1 MVAAI
6 LTRALEN
13 AKECLGVNVCSR
25 RLNGTALEYALK
37 FGVSSLMA
45 KAVFHKGQ
53 RVYVKPV
60 ATWAMIENVNP
71 QWVKGVEEPLRVTYD
86 TGLGRDF
93 QAHELAAEEKDPH
106 KPDLLETENWRILRA
121 VNRLS
126 QEARDPRHP
135 YPGTYPVVVTDEKD
149 WGGWRVPMAEYDR
162 DPQRVEHQS
171 RVFANALRLMR
182 VAREL
187 IEFAQDYPHETPGQL
202 LELAKQAEMTLAAVY
217 HEPTPRA
224 DSPAQAV

>member
-1 MVAAI
+1 
-6 LTRALEN
+6 
-13 AKECLGVNVCSR
+13 
-25 RLNGTALEYALK
+25 
-37 FGVSSLMA
+37 MA

-60 ATWAMIENVNP
+60 ATWATIESVRP

-86 TGLGRDF
+86 VGLGRDF
-93 QAHELAAEEKDPH
+93 QAHELAAEEAEIQKL
-106 KPDLLETENWRILRA
+106 DLIETENWRILRA

-126 QEARDPRHP
+126 QDARDPRHP
-135 YPGTYPVVVTDEKD
+135 YPGTFPVVVTDEKD

-202 LELAKQAEMTLAAVY
+202 SDLARQAELVLSAVY
-217 HEPTPRA
+217 HEAKPRIETSA
-224 DSPAQAV
+224 AAE

>member
-1 MVAAI
+1 
-6 LTRALEN
+6 
-13 AKECLGVNVCSR
+13 
-25 RLNGTALEYALK
+25 
-37 FGVSSLMA
+37 MA

-60 ATWAMIENVNP
+60 ATWAVIEQVHP

-93 QAHELAAEEKDPH
+93 QAHELAAEEKDQH
-106 KPDLLETENWRILRA
+106 KPDLIETENWRILRA

-126 QEARDPRHP
+126 QDARDPRHP
-135 YPGTYPVVVTDEKD
+135 YPGTYPVVVTDEMD
-149 WGGWRVPMAEYDR
+149 WGGWRVPMSEYDR
-162 DPQRVEHQS
+162 DPQRIEHQS

-187 IEFAQDYPHETPGQL
+187 IEFAQDYPQETPRQL
-202 LELAKQAEMTLAAVY
+202 QELAQQAEMTLSAVY
-217 HEPTPRA
+217 HEPTPRMEA
-224 DSPAQAV
+224 IVAAE

>member
-1 MVAAI
+1 
-6 LTRALEN
+6 
-13 AKECLGVNVCSR
+13 
-25 RLNGTALEYALK
+25 
-37 FGVSSLMA
+37 MA

-60 ATWAMIENVNP
+60 ATWATIENVHP

-86 TGLGRDF
+86 AGLGRDF
-93 QAHELAAEEKDPH
+93 QAHELAAEEKDPQ
-106 KPDLLETENWRILRA
+106 KPDLIETENWRILRA

-126 QEARDPRHP
+126 QDARDPRHP
-135 YPGTYPVVVTDEKD
+135 YPGTYPIVVTDEKD

-187 IEFAQDYPHETPGQL
+187 TEFAQDYPQETPRQMI
-202 LELAKQAEMTLAAVY
+202 ELAQQAEMVLAAVY
-217 HEPTPRA
+217 HETKPRMEA
-224 DSPAQAV
+224 AVAAE

>member
-1 MVAAI
+1 
-6 LTRALEN
+6 
-13 AKECLGVNVCSR
+13 
-25 RLNGTALEYALK
+25 
-37 FGVSSLMA
+37 MA

-60 ATWAMIENVNP
+60 ATWAVVEQVNP

-86 TGLGRDF
+86 AGLGRDF
-93 QAHELAAEEKDPH
+93 QAHELAAEEQDAH
-106 KPDLLETENWRILRA
+106 KPDLIETENWRVLRA

-126 QEARDPRHP
+126 QEAHDPRHP
-135 YPGTYPVVVTDEKD
+135 FPGTFPVVVTDQMD

-162 DPQRVEHQS
+162 DPNRIEHQS

-187 IEFAQDYPHETPGQL
+187 IEFSQDYPHETPRHLQ
-202 LELAKQAEMTLAAVY
+202 ELAMQAEMVLAAIY
-217 HEPTPRA
+217 HAPKLRA
-224 DSPAQAV
+224 EAPVAAE